1 MKTRKKKSILWFIP
15 KEELE
20 QVVKSTD
27 SLSFILRKYGLG
39 VKGGNSKTLKD
50 RLISDGI
57 DFSHI
62 PLGRSSNKNKSIR
75 GCKGQPLEEILV
87 ENSNYTNN
95 RSLKKRLIKTNLII
109 NECFSCKIGPNWNG
123 KPLYLQLD
131 HKNGNCKDNRK
142 ENLRLLCPNCHSQT
156 ETFAG
161 KNGR

>member
-1 MKTRKKKSILWFIP
+1 MQQRKKKSILWTIP
-15 KEELE
+15 REELN

-27 SLSFILRKYGLG
+27 SLSYILRKYGLSP
-39 VKGGNSKTLKD
+39 KGGNSKTLKE
-50 RLISDGI
+50 RLAYDGI

-62 PLGRSSNKNKSIR
+62 ALGRNSNKNKSIR

-87 ENSNYTNN
+87 ENSNYTNS
-95 RSLKKRLIKTNLII
+95 RSLKKRLIKENIVV
-109 NECFSCKIGPNWNG
+109 NECSSCKIGPNWNG
-123 KPLYLQLD
+123 KPLSLQLN
-131 HKNGNCKDNRK
+131 HKNGNSRDNRR